1 MHMSNSMKN
10 TMMQAESPAN
20 VQKNETVTPTLTL
33 YHGNTAILIGLHFS
47 KTSKETLNDKV
58 KKLMRQDVKNG
69 NF

>member
-1 MHMSNSMKN
+1 MNNMMKN
-10 TMMQAESPAN
+10 TTMQTESPAF
-20 VQKNETVTPTLTL
+20 VKKNETVTPTLTM